1 MNRRAGVIP
10 FICPFQQE
18 VMSLMVDVFDFKKV
32 RYTTVEQMA
41 EDIFGLSQLTVD
53 KIAQRL
59 GI

>member
-1 MNRRAGVIP
+1 MN
-10 FICPFQQE
+10 
-18 VMSLMVDVFDFKKV
+18 LMVDVFDFKKV

-53 KIAQRL
+53 RIAQRL